1 MAFSGRFRYGL
12 KEYLQNP
19 FALSKP
25 SVQAVLRNYYS
36 KNSSSS
42 VSAGDQFPIDP

>member
-1 MAFSGRFRYGL
+1 MAFSGRFKYGL

-25 SVQAVLRNYYS
+25 SIQAVLRNDYP
-36 KNSSSS
+36 KNSSVS
-42 VSAGDQFPIDP
+42 VSAGDQFLIDP